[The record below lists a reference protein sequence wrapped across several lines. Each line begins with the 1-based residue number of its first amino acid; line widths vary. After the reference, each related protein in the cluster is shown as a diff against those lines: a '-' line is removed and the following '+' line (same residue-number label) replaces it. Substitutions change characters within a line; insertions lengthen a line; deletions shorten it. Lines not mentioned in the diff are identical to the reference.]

1 MPSLNDRPIASC
13 ATAAPAALPLQSPAC
28 PQAFDFESG
37 LAIFN
42 GVHAALGFLPVI
54 PGPCG
59 LFRADAIT
67 ASMLEDVRLICTNP
81 STRDG
86 IIQGNLKIAEDRILS
101 YLLLLMP
108 GACAPARVRGR
119 AGRAGCHRR
128 VTAPRAGPN
137 GEQFE
142 THWVPSTVF
151 FFESEDA
158 LKELV
163 PQRRRWL
170 NGTVAGYL
178 WLLTNSKLWR
188 GMFSMGLEND
198 KGKRFYQP
206 RLMPWKVRAH
216 AHAAATPHP
225 VACACGTAVR
235 ELGLV
240 W

>member
-1 MPSLNDRPIASC
+1 MRLPVTNTRRARAALHLPECERSLHPPFVLAQSDPTNAEAEGPIAAGLRSV
-13 ATAAPAALPLQSPAC
+13 QG
-28 PQAFDFESG
+28 FDFESG

-59 LFRADAIT
+59 LFRANAVT

-101 YLLLLMP
+101 YLLLLVP
-108 GACAPARVRGR
+108 
-119 AGRAGCHRR
+119 
-128 VTAPRAGPN
+128 GPN

-142 THWVPSTVF
+142 THWVPSTTF
-151 FFESEDA
+151 FFESEDD
-158 LKELV
+158 LNELV

-178 WLLTNSKLWR
+178 WLLTNTKLWR
-188 GMFSMGLEND
+188 GMFSCGLEND
-198 KGKRFYQP
+198 KGVVYYAP
-206 RLMPWKVRAH
+206 RLMPWKVRA
-216 AHAAATPHP
+216 ARGGWWWWVQAGL
-225 VACACGTAVR
+225 CGW
-235 ELGLV
+235 GLSARG
-240 W
+240 